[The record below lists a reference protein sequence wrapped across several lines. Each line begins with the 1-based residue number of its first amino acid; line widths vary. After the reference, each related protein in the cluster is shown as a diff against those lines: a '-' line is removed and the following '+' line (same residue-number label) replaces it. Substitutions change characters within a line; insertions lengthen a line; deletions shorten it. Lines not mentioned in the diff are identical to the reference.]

1 MGRLATGSTEKSQ
14 SFPLGLLS
22 GTPWL
27 SDMEAHDYEV
37 AVIGGGSAGY
47 AAARTTAAAGRRTVV
62 IDSGSELG
70 GLCILRGCMPTKAL
84 LHAAE
89 IRHQAR
95 RSSIWGLEPGKV
107 GFDFAAVM
115 RRKSVMVEEFASYRR
130 GQLQDGRFELIN
142 ALAKFRD
149 PHTLALDN
157 GQAITAGQIMIAT
170 GSRVAELPLPSLAKL
185 GCLTSDDALRLE
197 SLPKSILVLGGGAVA
212 VEFAQFFARF
222 DVEVTVLQRSPHIL
236 SSFDDDVAGA
246 VESAFHGEGIVVH
259 TGCSIKDAQLG
270 SNDKVIV
277 YERDGERHEVRAEAV
292 FHGLGRS
299 PNTGPL
305 GLENA
310 GVETDNGRIL
320 CNKQMQTRT
329 PHIYAGGDCAGPHEI
344 VHIAIQQGETAAHNM
359 LHPADPSS
367 MEERLLISVVFTDPQ
382 AATVGLTEKAAKAQ
396 SIPYRAASYP
406 FNDHG
411 KSIIM
416 DAMHGFVKLLCD
428 PETGEILGGACVG
441 PMGGELIHEIVI
453 AMANRMTV
461 TELAAT
467 PHYHPTLAEIWT
479 YPAEELACEFAV

>member
-1 MGRLATGSTEKSQ
+1 MRAYE
-14 SFPLGLLS
+14 
-22 GTPWL
+22 
-27 SDMEAHDYEV
+27 YEV

-47 AAARTTAAAGRRTVV
+47 AAARATAAAGRRTVV
-62 IDSGSELG
+62 IEGGGELG

-89 IRHQAR
+89 VRHQAR
-95 RSSIWGLEPGKV
+95 RSGIWGLEPGEV
-107 GFDFAAVM
+107 GFDFAALM
-115 RRKSVMVEEFASYRR
+115 QRKAAMIEEFASYRR
-130 GQLQDGRFELIN
+130 GQLQDDRFELIR

-149 PHTLALDN
+149 PHTLELDN

-170 GSRVAELPLPSLAKL
+170 GSRVAELPLPALAKL

-222 DVEVTVLQRSPHIL
+222 DVKVTVLQRSPHIL
-236 SSFDDDVAGA
+236 RSFDDDVTAA
-246 VESAFHGEGIVVH
+246 VESAFHDEGITVL
-259 TGCSIKDAQLG
+259 TGCSLIDARQDG
-270 SNDKVIV
+270 NDKVIV
-277 YERDGERHEVRAEAV
+277 YERDGKRHEARAEAV

-305 GLENA
+305 ALENA

-320 CNKQMQTRT
+320 CNTQMQTRT

-359 LHPADPSS
+359 LHPDDPRS
-367 MEERLLISVVFTDPQ
+367 MEDRLLISVVFTDPQ
-382 AATVGLTEKAAKAQ
+382 AATVGLTEKAANAQ
-396 SIPYRAASYP
+396 GIPYHTASYP

-428 PETGEILGGACVG
+428 PETGEIIGGACVG
-441 PMGGELIHEIVI
+441 PTGGELIHEIVM
-453 AMANRMTV
+453 AMAKRMTV
-461 TELAAT
+461 AELATT

-479 YPAEELACEFAV
+479 YPAEELAEKITG